1 MPPLRTQLANMPAYF
16 VSSLYEKWGK
26 GTNDPSWMEKY
37 RTRVILAA
45 SGYTEK
51 QDGLDKEDVW
61 HVIHFARDLGLVP
74 TNRLNRG
81 KGYCKKRTSKQLR
94 ATLHHH
100 LDDILKFI
108 HAVDESTH
116 GLAGTH
122 PACDPADAN

>member
-100 LDDILKFI
+100 LDDILKFMY
-108 HAVDESTH
+108 AVDQSTH
-116 GLAGTH
+116 GLAGSH
-122 PACDPADAN
+122 AARDPADGN